1 MAKITT
7 QEYEALL
14 HHAEQIINSLLD
26 IVEKECPTTYSN
38 SEEVLRADDWLKWF
52 GGEMTDLEIYKHFN
66 FIEIKNCWAQVDEDY
81 CEEEAEDGKEYCAK
95 HEAEFNS

>member
-1 MAKITT
+1 MAKITM

-14 HHAEQIINSLLD
+14 HNAEQIINSLLD
-26 IVEKECPTTYSN
+26 IVEKQCPAIYSK
-38 SEEVLRADDWLKWF
+38 SDEVAHADDWLKWLN
-52 GGEMTDLEIYKHFN
+52 GEMTDGEIKEAFN
-66 FIEIKNCWAQVDEDY
+66 FTEPKKCWAQVDEDY